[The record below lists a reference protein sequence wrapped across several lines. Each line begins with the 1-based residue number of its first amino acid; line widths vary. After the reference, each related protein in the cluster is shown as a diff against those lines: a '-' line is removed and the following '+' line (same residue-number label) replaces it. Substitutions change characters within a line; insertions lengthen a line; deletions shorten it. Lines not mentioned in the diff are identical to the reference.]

1 MKKLLFVFVVLL
13 ILIICCNNKEKMN
26 SSEFDKEII
35 SITPMELIDKLNTN
49 ERKTINDYKNYR
61 IQITDVIAGID
72 IPRTYPIVY
81 DESGNQMVGDFPISS
96 YIYFGGEKLGW
107 LILFYFNDLFKEIHE
122 KDLHIGDIIT
132 VQGNLE
138 NAERYRESIPKS
150 LRVDPNNP
158 IAESEIQYRDYIY
171 IFINDCVIIEV
182 NGIHEYLLPIEGSKR
197 E

>member
-13 ILIICCNNKEKMN
+13 MLIICCITEEKMN
-26 SSEFDKEII
+26 SSEFDKKII
-35 SITPMELIDKLNTN
+35 SITSMELIDKLNTN
-49 ERKTINDYKNYR
+49 EQKTINDYKNYR
-61 IQITDVIAGID
+61 IQINDVIAGID

-96 YIYFGGEKLGW
+96 YIYFGGEEWGW
-107 LILFYFNDLFKEIHE
+107 LILFYFNDIFKEIKE

-132 VQGNLE
+132 IQGNFE
-138 NAERYRESIPKS
+138 NVERYRELIAKS

-158 IAESEIQYRDYIY
+158 MAESEIQYRDFIY

-182 NGIHEYLLPIEGSKR
+182 NGIREHLSPIEGNKR